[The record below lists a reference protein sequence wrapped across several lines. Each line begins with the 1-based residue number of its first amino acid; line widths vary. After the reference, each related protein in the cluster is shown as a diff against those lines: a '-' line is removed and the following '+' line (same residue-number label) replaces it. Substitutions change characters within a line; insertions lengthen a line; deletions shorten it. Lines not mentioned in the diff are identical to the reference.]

1 MLGLPKERMV
11 TGRKI
16 VFLDIDGT
24 LITDRQ
30 EFPES
35 ARRLVD
41 EAQRRGH
48 LLFLA
53 TGRSL
58 PEIYPWL
65 LDVGFD
71 GIVGGNGSY
80 AQVGDR
86 VLFEHLIPEPRLA
99 ALNAYFETKRV
110 DVVFQ
115 SSRQLYPSPGFVER
129 FKVLAD
135 AARKR
140 GEGGVNLGGA
150 DWSPLVKIFQ
160 TFLGGRPHEVSKAT
174 FVCPDDGSLT
184 LDEVIAHWG
193 EEFSIVHGSL
203 DLMGSENGEL
213 VLSGVSK
220 GRAAMEVAQE
230 LGIPIT
236 DTVAFGDSEN
246 DVELIR
252 DCGVGIAMGNARP
265 VVKDVADWVTAPI
278 DEDGLAKGF
287 AHAGLVG

>member
-1 MLGLPKERMV
+1 M

-35 ARRLVD
+35 ARRVVD

-86 VLFEHLIPEPRLA
+86 VLFEHLIPEPRLT
-99 ALNAYFETKRV
+99 ALTPTSRPSGWTSF
-110 DVVFQ
+110 
-115 SSRQLYPSPGFVER
+115 SSHPGSCIPRQ
-129 FKVLAD
+129 VL
-135 AARKR
+135 
-140 GEGGVNLGGA
+140 
-150 DWSPLVKIFQ
+150 WS
-160 TFLGGRPHEVSKAT
+160 VSR
-174 FVCPDDGSLT
+174 C
-184 LDEVIAHWG
+184 W
-193 EEFSIVHGSL
+193 
-203 DLMGSENGEL
+203 LMRRGSEA
-213 VLSGVSK
+213 
-220 GRAAMEVAQE
+220 RA
-230 LGIPIT
+230 G
-236 DTVAFGDSEN
+236 
-246 DVELIR
+246 
-252 DCGVGIAMGNARP
+252 
-265 VVKDVADWVTAPI
+265 
-278 DEDGLAKGF
+278 
-287 AHAGLVG
+287 